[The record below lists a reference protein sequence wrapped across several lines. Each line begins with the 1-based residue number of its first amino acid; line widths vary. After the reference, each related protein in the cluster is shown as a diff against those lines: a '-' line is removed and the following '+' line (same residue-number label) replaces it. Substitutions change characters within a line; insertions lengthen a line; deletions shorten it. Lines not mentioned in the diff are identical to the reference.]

1 MGYTRYW
8 ERTDKPMD
16 ESFVR
21 FCNAIFDNCKK
32 LGIKIC
38 GWDGTG
44 EPTVTDK
51 AIMFNG
57 NARCNLDH
65 ESFILNDQIGFC
77 FCKTAKKPYD
87 YAVRTI
93 LREAFIRG
101 YIKDLED
108 DGLYEDIVSDEE
120 YLTHH

>member
-8 ERTDKPMD
+8 ERTAKPMD
-16 ESFVR
+16 ESFVK
-21 FCNAIFDNCKK
+21 FCYAVFDTCKK
-32 LGIKIC
+32 LGIKIY

-57 NARCNLDH
+57 DSKHDLDH
-65 ESFILNDQIGFC
+65 ESFVLNDQIGFC
-77 FCKTAKKPYD
+77 FCKTARKPYD

-93 LREAFIRG
+93 LREALVRG
-101 YIKDLED
+101 YVIDVSD
-108 DGLYEDIVSDEE
+108 DGYNEDIISDAE
-120 YLTHH
+120 YLS

>member
-8 ERTDKPMD
+8 ERTAKPMD
-16 ESFVR
+16 ESFVK
-21 FCNAIFDNCKK
+21 FCYAVFDTCKK

-57 NARCNLDH
+57 DIKHDLDH
-65 ESFILNDQIGFC
+65 ESFVLNDQIGFC
-77 FCKTAKKPYD
+77 FCKTARKPYD

-93 LREAFIRG
+93 LREALVRG
-101 YIKDLED
+101 YVVDVSD
-108 DGLYEDIVSDEE
+108 DGYNEDIISDAE
-120 YLTHH
+120 YLS